1 MEGSFFFQLLANAP
15 ALKWVEAAE
24 HQPQSIKP
32 MEEVADLPNED
43 ASAVVSKL
51 SEAAMAIYTKSV
63 INAKAYRQLG
73 DSGSFGTGQ

>member
-1 MEGSFFFQLLANAP
+1 MNS
-15 ALKWVEAAE
+15 
-24 HQPQSIKP
+24 
-32 MEEVADLPNED
+32 EEVADLSNED

-51 SEAAMAIYTKSV
+51 SEAAMAIYAKSV